1 MAYIPSSSEPIA
13 IIGSACRF
21 PGHSTSPSRLWELLR
36 NPYDLTKQV
45 PEGRFNVDGFH
56 HPDGEHHGT
65 TNAPNG
71 YWLEE
76 DPRRFDSTFF
86 NITPKEA
93 EAIDPQGKVLLEAVY
108 EGLESAGLTLE
119 GCSGSQVGVYVGTM
133 TADYDILTGKDE
145 LTFSQYCATG
155 TSRAII
161 SNRVSYFFH
170 WNGPSMTID
179 TACSSSLVAMHQAV
193 LGLRS
198 GESTMACVAG
208 ANLMLSPEPFICE
221 SSLHM
226 LSPDGK
232 SKMWDQSADGYAR
245 GEGVGVV
252 FLKTL
257 SRALADGDHIECIVR
272 ETGVNS
278 DGRTK
283 GITMP
288 SSLAQAALIQDTYR
302 RSGLD
307 ALNPDHRCQYFEAHG
322 TGTQAGDPTEA
333 EAIYKAFFGEDEELQ
348 EDGSILVGSI
358 KTIIGHTEGAA
369 GVAGVLKAALALK
382 HAQVPPNQHL
392 KSMNPRVVPFT
403 RRLHVP
409 NTLIPWPSVRPGHPL
424 RASVNSFG
432 FGGTNSHAILESYV
446 PAIHGGHLAASIE
459 KPIEHPPGF
468 PLVLSANSAEALKDK
483 VEQYI
488 ELLESEPEIDLQ
500 DLAWTLATRRSE
512 LPYRVSFSPV
522 AGRERLLQEMRERLQ
537 TTEGNSSLGVRS
549 KTVNHERGRILGI
562 FTGQGA
568 QWPQMGQQLIQ
579 RSPRF
584 KEVIQS
590 LDAVLRSCPDP
601 PAWSIAHE
609 LLAPPTSSRL
619 SEAALSQPLC
629 TAVQIA
635 LVDILHE
642 AGVELAAAVG
652 HSSGEIAAA
661 YAAGILTAPDAIL
674 IAYYRGFHA
683 GLAQG
688 PEGCRGGM
696 MAVGMG
702 VNEALEFCEQPA
714 FLHHLHIAASNSPA
728 SVTISGDLEPLK
740 QAKALL
746 DERGTFARLLKVDT
760 AYHSHHMDRC
770 AAPYLQ
776 SLQAANIAPLSLTR
790 SCVWVSSVYGPSGAP
805 TLRELSGRYWKDNM
819 VQPVFFTEAVT
830 RALTEEGPFDMALEI
845 GPHPALQG
853 PAVQTMQEV
862 NGSALPYAGLLHRGR
877 DDLAS
882 VISTMGL
889 IWSLLGSSS
898 IDFDALSVALGNER
912 SDCRVVKDLPSY
924 PWDHTHMYHRQPRMA
939 KQYLNRPARPHELL
953 GVRTSDDTESEWR
966 WRNLLKPSTL
976 PWLKD
981 HRFQDQIIVPAAAYC
996 VMAFEAARALTTKPV
1011 KLVEIQNLSIK
1022 RGITMSDDSQG
1033 VETIFML
1040 RKEPTVPGEGVI
1052 SASFILDFVPG
1063 DADAQGTNAVKGM
1076 VHLHL
1081 GEPSAETLPRRSLPP
1096 PSGLNRVDLD
1106 EFYGSIKDIGL
1117 GYTGP
1122 FRAMTS
1128 LQRRLDFATG
1138 TLPKPHPAETS
1149 TLPVAPSLLDACFQA
1164 AFAAYAAPGDGS
1176 LWTSF
1181 LPQEIQ
1187 NIRFNLDLCPVNP
1200 GPAATV
1206 NVDAVI
1212 TQFSSASPESPA
1224 NFSGDICVFNANGNM
1239 EVQVEGLTVVALS
1252 STGPANDC
1260 ELFIETVY
1268 KPDPYTGI
1276 VEARTEGINEEYVAL
1291 QRACMRIADHF
1302 LHPNR
1307 TAGKPQQ
1314 TPEAMQT
1321 GLADSPFRG
1330 YLELL
1335 ISCGRTAPSRLPT
1348 AITEILMHFNEQSAL
1363 QSHIRASV
1371 SQISHRF
1378 PQLRVLEITLG
1389 ELQKYVTDAVVAGLA
1404 APFHSYSHLFET
1416 TEKDAPSLLSAQTS
1430 IQDSRFRLLA
1440 FDKTALLSEQFPD
1453 ETFDL
1458 VILSDGNRKNA
1469 TLTSQLDGV
1478 HQLLAPGGY
1487 VFCVHSTGIP
1497 LQDRLLNPQKHH
1509 QSLSL
1514 QTLLRATPR
1523 VQGDFDLISSWTSP
1537 LRTIALSIRQSM
1549 SADVRHLIMP
1559 LTATDVS
1566 YMSDT
1571 VLLIGGETGETAQL
1585 SYQLAAILRDK
1596 SLEVV
1601 TAPRLEDVVSTSMG
1615 TVKAVIVLSDLDKPV
1630 LSSVNSSEFT
1640 ALKQILVPNM
1650 SVLWLT
1656 SGFRDDQ
1663 PYHYGTVGLFRS
1675 IRTETPQLKLQIL
1688 DVAHISGAE
1697 TVIAECF
1704 LRLIT
1709 YLDSESTPLWTSEPE
1724 LVWDGQHL
1732 LIPRVLPIDDLN
1744 RRYNS
1749 TRRVVHN
1756 YQNASLQVVQVVARW
1771 NGDRYTHHAVEA
1783 TPSKASAPADE
1794 HFVNLRVLYS
1804 SAWAIEIKKGFH
1816 AFVSVATDSASRH
1829 LLALSPTNSSLI
1841 TIPATH
1847 VHALPAT
1854 GLDLSAL
1861 LNRIVATLLAQSL
1874 LRQASP
1880 GGLLVHEADSFFA
1893 DTLQRLNDEVRLL
1906 CFSTTDLALDDN
1918 RFIRLHPLSTKDA
1931 TKAAVPSSRI
1941 SSVADFSLGLT
1952 PTALV
1957 GLKSS
1962 TCMLI
1967 KAMDSL
1973 VKTEASI
1980 LDNGNALST
1989 AQDALLVV
1997 RWVVETALEE
2007 LGSTRKPHTTTRV
2020 SDVLDKGLQPLGAVL
2035 DWTENVHVP
2044 LRVNRFDPG
2053 SQMRGNKTYVMI
2065 GLTGELGQSLCQFM
2079 VSHGARHL
2087 VVASRNPDKSPA
2099 WKTDLE
2105 KQGATIQVLSV
2116 DVTNVD
2122 AVRQLRVDLE
2132 TSMPPVGGIVNGAM
2146 VLSDGLFA
2154 DMPVE
2159 SLQKALAPKVLGSQN
2174 LHDVFSDVDLDFFV
2188 MFSSLT
2194 GVPGNQGQSNYTAAN
2209 MFMAGLAAQRRKAGQ
2224 AASVLDI
2231 GMVSGIGYINRTDG
2245 AKIYANLKRQGYMP
2259 ISERDIHGMFIEA
2272 IHCGR
2277 PTSTTGAQLTTGLQ
2291 RFGVEGEEP
2300 LYWHTDPRFSHHRV
2314 LRNAVHKSTVSSSV
2328 ESLKSRISEVQSQTA
2343 IAAILTESFASH
2355 VEAMLHLDPGSLD
2368 KETAII
2374 NLGVDS
2380 LMAVEIRSWFL
2391 AEVEKDMPVLKVLGG
2406 SSVATLAEEVAK
2418 ELFEDRSTSAP
2429 PPMDLDK
2436 NSFDLG
2442 SVHGSSTDPSSNSDS
2457 KSGFDGFSS
2466 DDSSDIAND
2475 DSDPTAQCDQIEPMS
2490 LSQARMWLPYL
2501 MLQDKTAY
2509 NCTTSY
2515 RLIGQLDIPRFERAL
2530 RSLLQSHQA
2539 FRTLFYTD
2547 HETGEAMQAIVPTS
2561 STFSLRKVGSANDS
2575 SDVKVEHDRVA
2586 QHVYELER
2594 GDSFIATLV
2603 THRPDYH
2610 TVIFGYHHIILD
2622 GVSWQ
2627 IFLQE
2632 LDRFYADPQRRPSL
2646 GVDFLD
2652 FSTRQH
2658 HDLTSIP
2665 SLSKRQ
2671 FWKMTFASGSLPESL
2686 PLFPFA
2692 KAPARMPLTQYR
2704 VTEYFVELDR
2714 SLAAKIRSAS
2724 TTNQTTAF
2732 HFYLSVFSVMM
2743 YRMLGVTDLCIGMT
2757 DANRNDQA
2765 FLETIGLLLDML
2777 PLRFRLDKT
2786 PSDESAFAD
2795 HLRAT
2800 RDIVY
2805 SALGN
2810 SGVPLETI
2818 LQDIGAESSATEL
2831 PLFQAVVNY
2840 RMGAIKHKSI
2850 GDLGLEYLSYEDAG
2864 HPFDF
2869 ILTIDEDEGR
2879 AGLTLSMQDYLYDR
2893 AGANIFLDSYIHL
2906 LEFFA
2911 TTPTERVA
2919 TPPAFAPALERTAIE
2934 LGTGPRLSDPW
2945 EEPTLV
2951 HRIDHM
2957 AAKYP
2962 SDVALGDERGSL
2974 SYKAMSDRVNAIA
2987 TQLLAVGAQVSTRV
3001 AVFGTPSTDNICS
3014 LLAILRIG
3022 AIYVPCDVR
3031 SADERL
3037 RTILTESEATV
3048 VIVNRETSSR
3058 FAKFHPDTVQA
3069 VIQLATVPIQSSPV
3083 HNAATAAGLAF
3094 IMFTSGSTGTPKG
3107 IQLTHANFLTHVQ
3120 AASAYM
3126 QLGRE
3131 VVLQQSAASYDASL
3145 AQIFYALANG
3155 GRLVVAD
3162 NLRDTVA
3169 LASILEKE
3177 AVTFTLMAP
3186 SEYLLLMEYTGDI
3199 LARCSEWKVAMCG
3212 GEAFPP
3218 RLKGDFGRLGHGELS
3233 VYNAYGPTEI
3243 AVASNIGEVAIPRK
3257 EAAGESNDGD
3267 ESHVPIGSALPEYN
3281 VYLVNEDIEPVPLG
3295 CPGQIAVAG
3304 PAVSAGYLKNEPLT
3318 SDKFPLVGER
3328 FHPEKST
3335 RVYLTGDLARMLSNG
3350 SMVYLG
3356 RIESDT
3362 QIKLRGIRVELGDI
3376 ANAILK
3382 TSRGVIANAAVG
3394 VRNPGPD
3401 QFLVAYVV
3409 LSGEKGT
3416 KRPANVRQYLDQ
3428 LLVDLPLPQAM
3439 KPAVAV
3445 DVGSSLPMTSSG
3457 KLDMR
3462 ALNARPLPASGDED
3476 GDEDTETET
3485 GADADADAGAD
3496 TTLSDIHS
3504 KLREIWNR
3512 ALGGHTSIPITPSS
3526 NFFAVGG
3533 SSLSLLKMQALVQRE
3548 FDLRIA
3554 LPELFRTSTF
3564 GAIAERI
3571 LRGVSAGFTEEEV
3584 EDTVPSSSPVDII
3597 DWKKETA
3604 LSETLRSLASSSQS
3618 DTRSPPMRRRPLT
3631 VILTGATGFLG
3642 RAIARALQARDDVL
3656 HIHCIAVRNPHSSA
3670 ALELERTC
3678 DKVILHAGDLALPF
3692 LGMMEEEA
3700 RLVFEEADV
3709 IVHNGADVSFLKSY
3723 QTLRGPNLRATQTLV
3738 EMTAHRQVPFHFVST
3753 AGVATTLSE
3762 GSSPVIDEISLANHP
3777 PPTSRTGDAVL
3788 IDGYVAS
3795 KWASETFLEHVHAQ
3809 LALPVRIYRPSS
3821 ITGADAP
3828 ALDVMHNVL
3837 NLSRR
3842 MRALPD
3848 LGTWTGYFD
3857 FIRVET
3863 VAEEIAA
3870 GVTASPTPTATTPTP
3885 SGVEFIHL
3893 SGEKLIPVAEARKH
3907 LERETGYAFRTL
3919 EMAEWCREAAGYGL
3933 PALVAGY
3940 LESLEGQALSFPRLR
3955 SRIAE
3960 WGGGGREVVAV

>member
-1 MAYIPSSSEPIA
+1 MAYIPPSSEPIA

-21 PGHSTSPSRLWELLR
+21 PGHSTSPSKLWELLS
-36 NPYDLTKQV
+36 NPYDLTEKV
-45 PEGRFNVDGFH
+45 PEGRFNVNGFH

-93 EAIDPQGKVLLEAVY
+93 EAIDPQGKVLLETVY

-119 GCSGSQVGVYVGTM
+119 GCSGSSIGVYVGTM

-257 SRALADGDHIECIVR
+257 SRALADRDHIECIIR

-288 SSLAQAALIQDTYR
+288 SSVAQAALIQDTYR

-307 ALNPDHRCQYFEAHG
+307 VLNPDHRCQYFEAHG

-333 EAIYKAFFGEDEELQ
+333 EAIYKAFFGDEPQ
-348 EDGSILVGSI
+348 EEGSILVGSI

-382 HAQVPPNQHL
+382 HSQVPPNQHL
-392 KSMNPRVVPFT
+392 KSMNPRVVPFAC
-403 RRLHVP
+403 RLHVP
-409 NTLIPWPSVRPGHPL
+409 NTLTPWPSVRPGHPL

-446 PAIHGGHLAASIE
+446 PAIHGGLPAVSLA
-459 KPIEHPPGF
+459 KPIEHIPRF
-468 PLVLSANSAEALKDK
+468 PFVLSANSAQTLKKK
-483 VEQYI
+483 VKQYI
-488 ELLESEPEIDLQ
+488 ELLHSKPQIDLH
-500 DLAWTLATRRSE
+500 DLAWTMATRRSE
-512 LPYRVSFSPV
+512 LPYRVAFSPV
-522 AGRERLLQEMRERLQ
+522 AGREKLLQEMRERLQ
-537 TTEGNSSLGVRS
+537 AAEGSSALGIRS
-549 KTVNHERGRILGI
+549 KTVNHDRGRILGI

-579 RSPRF
+579 RSSHFRR
-584 KEVIQS
+584 VIES

-601 PAWSIAHE
+601 PAWSIEQE

-619 SEAALSQPLC
+619 GEAALSQPLC
-629 TAVQIA
+629 TAIQIA
-635 LVDILHE
+635 LVDLLHE

-652 HSSGEIAAA
+652 HSSGEIGAA
-661 YAAGILTAPDAIL
+661 YASGILTAQDAIL
-674 IAYYRGFHA
+674 VAYYRGFHA

-688 PEGCRGGM
+688 PGGCRGGM

-702 VNEALEFCEQPA
+702 VNEALEFCEQRA

-728 SVTISGDLEPLK
+728 SVTISGDLEQLK
-740 QAKALL
+740 QAKTLL

-760 AYHSHHMDRC
+760 AYHSHHMDQC

-776 SLQAANIAPLSLTR
+776 SLQTSKITPMTPKR

-805 TLRELSGRYWKDNM
+805 TLRELSCRYWKDNM

-830 RALTEEGPFDMALEI
+830 RALREEGPFDMVLEI

-862 NGSALPYAGLLHRGR
+862 NGSALPYASLLHRGR
-877 DDLAS
+877 DDLTS
-882 VISTMGL
+882 VISTLGL
-889 IWSLLGSSS
+889 VWSLLGSSS
-898 IDFDALSVALGNER
+898 INFNSLSMALGKEM
-912 SDCRVVKDLPSY
+912 SDCPVVKDLPPY

-966 WRNLLKPSTL
+966 WRNLLKPGTL

-1033 VETIFML
+1033 IETIFML
-1040 RKEPTVPGEGVI
+1040 RKEPTLPGESVI

-1063 DADAQGTNAVKGM
+1063 DADAQGTNAVKGT

-1081 GEPSAETLPRRSLPP
+1081 GEPSAETLPQRNQF
-1096 PSGLNRVDLD
+1096 PSSDLNRVDLD
-1106 EFYGSIKDIGL
+1106 EFYNSIQDIGL

-1149 TLPVAPSLLDACFQA
+1149 NLPVAPSLLDACFQA

-1181 LPQEIQ
+1181 LPHEIQ
-1187 NIRFNLDLCPVNP
+1187 SIRFNPLLCPVMP
-1200 GPAATV
+1200 GPAATI

-1212 TQFSSASPESPA
+1212 TQLSSASSESPA
-1224 NFSGDICVFNANGNM
+1224 NFSGDICVFNSNGDM
-1239 EVQVEGLTVVALS
+1239 EIQVEGLTVVALS
-1252 STGPANDC
+1252 STGTGNDC

-1276 VEARTEGINEEYVAL
+1276 VESRSESINEDYVAL
-1291 QRACMRIADHF
+1291 QRECMRIANYF
-1302 LHPNR
+1302 LQPDR
-1307 TAGKPQQ
+1307 VVGKLQQ
-1314 TPEAMQT
+1314 TPDSMKN
-1321 GLADSPFRG
+1321 GLPDSPFRA

-1335 ISCGRTAPSRLPT
+1335 ISCGRRAPSRLPT
-1348 AITEILMHFNEQSAL
+1348 SITEILMDFNEQSAL

-1389 ELQKYVTDAVVAGLA
+1389 EPQKFITDAVVSGLA
-1404 APFHSYSHLFET
+1404 ASFQLYTHLFES
-1416 TEKDAPSLLSAQTS
+1416 TETATSGSLSGQTS
-1430 IQDSRFRLLA
+1430 NQDSRFRFLA
-1440 FDKTALLSEQFPD
+1440 IDKTAPLSEQFTE

-1458 VILSDGNRKNA
+1458 VILSDGKRKNTA
-1469 TLTSQLDGV
+1469 LTGQLDAV
-1478 HQLLAPGGY
+1478 HQLMSPGGY
-1487 VFCVHSTGIP
+1487 VFCVHTTGIS
-1497 LQDRLLNPQKHH
+1497 LHDRLQNPQKHH

-1514 QTLLRATPR
+1514 QTLLRGTPR
-1523 VQGDFDLISSWTSP
+1523 AQGDFDLISSWTSP
-1537 LRTIALSIRQSM
+1537 LSTISLSIRQSM
-1549 SADVRHLIMP
+1549 SADVRNLLSP
-1559 LTATDVS
+1559 LTASDVS

-1571 VLLIGGETGETAQL
+1571 VLLVGGGTLETAQL
-1585 SYQLAAILRDK
+1585 SNHLAAILRDK
-1596 SLEVV
+1596 SLNVV
-1601 TAPRLEDVVSTSMG
+1601 PAQRLEDVVSTSMAA
-1615 TVKAVIVLSDLDKPV
+1615 VKAVIVLSDLDKPV
-1630 LSSVNSSEFT
+1630 LSSVSSSEVSS
-1640 ALKQILVPNM
+1640 LKKILVPNM

-1656 SGFRDDQ
+1656 SGFREDQ
-1663 PYHYGTVGLFRS
+1663 AYHYGTIGLFRS
-1675 IRTETPQLKLQIL
+1675 VRTETPQLKLQIL
-1688 DVAHISGAE
+1688 DVADIPGTE

-1709 YLDSESTPLWTSEPE
+1709 YVDSESTPLWTSEPE
-1724 LVWDGQHL
+1724 IVWDGQHL
-1732 LIPRVLPIDDLN
+1732 LIPRMLPIEDLN

-1756 YQNASLQVVQVVARW
+1756 YLDASLQSVQVSARW
-1771 NGDRYTHHAVEA
+1771 NGDTYTHHAVET
-1783 TPSKASAPADE
+1783 TPSKASASANAHSID
-1794 HFVNLRVLYS
+1794 LRVLYS
-1804 SAWAIEIKKGFH
+1804 SAWAIEIREGFH
-1816 AFVSVATDSASRH
+1816 AFVSVGIDSDSRH
-1829 LLALSPTNSSLI
+1829 FLALSPTNSSLI
-1841 TIPATH
+1841 TVSEAL
-1847 VHALPAT
+1847 VQALPAT
-1854 GLDLSAL
+1854 GLDISAL
-1861 LNRIVATLLAQSL
+1861 LHQVVAIFLAQSL

-1880 GGLLVHEADSFFA
+1880 GALLVHEADSFFA
-1893 DTLQRLNDEVRLL
+1893 DTLQRLNDGERVL
-1906 CFSTTDLALDDN
+1906 CFSTTDPELEDN
-1918 RFIRLHPLSTKDA
+1918 RFIRLHPLSTKDVIR
-1931 TKAAVPSSRI
+1931 AAVSSSRI
-1941 SSVADFSLGLT
+1941 DSVADFSLGLI
-1952 PTALV
+1952 PSALA
-1957 GLKSS
+1957 GLNSS
-1962 TCMLI
+1962 TCSLI
-1967 KAMDSL
+1967 KPFDLL
-1973 VKTEASI
+1973 VKTQGSI
-1980 LDNGNALST
+1980 LDNEKSLGA
-1989 AQDALLVV
+1989 AQDVLLVV
-1997 RWVVETALEE
+1997 RWAVETALEE
-2007 LGSTRKPHTTTRV
+2007 LSSSPNQQMIIPV
-2020 SDVLDKGLQPLGAVL
+2020 SNVLDKGLQPLGTVL
-2035 DWTENVHVP
+2035 DWNENVRMP
-2044 LRVNRFDPG
+2044 LRVERIDPA
-2053 SQMRGNKTYVMI
+2053 SQMRGDRTYVMI

-2079 VSHGARHL
+2079 VLHGARHL
-2087 VVASRNPDKSPA
+2087 VVASRNPAKSPA
-2099 WKTDLE
+2099 WKANLE

-2116 DVTNVD
+2116 DVTNAD

-2132 TSMPPVGGIVNGAM
+2132 YRMPQVGGIVNGAM

-2159 SLQKALAPKVLGSQN
+2159 SLQKVLAPKVIGSQN
-2174 LHDVFSDVDLDFFV
+2174 LHDVFSGVDLDFFI

-2224 AASVLDI
+2224 AAAVLDI

-2259 ISERDIHGMFIEA
+2259 ISERDIHCMFIEA

-2277 PTSTTGAQLTTGLQ
+2277 PTSKAGVQLTTGLQ
-2291 RFGVEGEEP
+2291 RFGIEGEEP
-2300 LYWHTDPRFSHHRV
+2300 LYWHTDPRFSHHRL
-2314 LRNAVHKSTVSSSV
+2314 LRNGTHKRTASSSV
-2328 ESLKSRISEVQSQTA
+2328 ESLKSRISDVQSQAA
-2343 IAAILTESFASH
+2343 IASILKDSFASH
-2355 VEAMLHLDPGSLD
+2355 VETMLHLGQGSLD

-2391 AEVEKDMPVLKVLGG
+2391 AEVEKDMPILKVLGG

-2418 ELFEDRSTSAP
+2418 EIFEDRSTSVP
-2429 PPMDLDK
+2429 VDLDK
-2436 NSFDLG
+2436 ESLDMQ

-2457 KSGFDGFSS
+2457 KSGFDSFSS

-2475 DSDPTAQCDQIEPMS
+2475 DSDPTAYCDQIEPMS
-2490 LSQARMWLPYL
+2490 LSQARMWFPYL

-2515 RLIGQLDIPRFERAL
+2515 RLVGQLDISRFERAL

-2561 STFSLRKVGSANDS
+2561 STFSLRKVGPANDS
-2575 SDVKVEHDRVA
+2575 SDVRVEHDGVA

-2594 GDSFIATLV
+2594 GDSFIATLI
-2603 THRPDYH
+2603 THQPDYH

-2632 LDRFYADPQRRPSL
+2632 LDKFYGDPQRQPSL

-2671 FWKMTFASGSLPESL
+2671 FWKTTFSSGTLPEPL

-2692 KAPARMPLTQYR
+2692 KVPTRMPLTQYR

-2724 TTNQTTAF
+2724 TENQTTAF
-2732 HFYLSVFSVMM
+2732 HFYLSVFSIMM
-2743 YRMLGVTDLCIGMT
+2743 YRILGVTDMCIGMT

-2777 PLRFRLDKT
+2777 PLQFRLDKIA
-2786 PSDESAFAD
+2786 SDKTAFAD

-2800 RDIVY
+2800 RDLVY

-2840 RMGAIKHKSI
+2840 RMGAIKHKKI
-2850 GDLGLEYLSYEDAG
+2850 GDLGLEYLSYEDAR

-2879 AGLTLSMQDYLYDR
+2879 AGLTLSMQDYLYDK

-2911 TTPTERVA
+2911 VTPASNVA
-2919 TPPAFAPALERTAIE
+2919 KLPVFAPALEHTAIE
-2934 LGTGPRLSDPW
+2934 LGTGPRLPNSW

-2962 SDVALGDERGSL
+2962 SDEALRDDSGSL
-2974 SYKAMSDRVNAIA
+2974 SYKAMSDRANAIA
-2987 TQLLAVGAQVSTRV
+2987 TQLLAVGAQVGTRV
-3001 AVFGTPSTDNICS
+3001 AVFGVPSTDNVCS

-3031 SADERL
+3031 SSDERL

-3048 VIVNRETSSR
+3048 VIVDRETITR
-3058 FAKFHPDTVQA
+3058 FGKFRPETVQQT
-3069 VIQLATVPIQSSPV
+3069 VQLSTVVTPSAQSSPV
-3083 HNAATAAGLAF
+3083 YNEATSQGLAF

-3107 IQLTHANFLTHVQ
+3107 IKLTHSNFLTHVQ
-3120 AASAYM
+3120 SASAYM
-3126 QLGRE
+3126 KLGRE

-3145 AQIFYALANG
+3145 AQIFYALVNG

-3162 NLRDTVA
+3162 NLRDTA
-3169 LASILEKE
+3169 GLASILQKE

-3199 LARCSEWKVAMCG
+3199 LARCSNWSVAMCG

-3218 RLKGDFGRLGHGELS
+3218 RLKQDFRQLGHAQLR

-3243 AVASNIGEVAIPRK
+3243 AVASNIGEVPIPGK
-3257 EAAGESNDGD
+3257 EDGD
-3267 ESHVPIGSALPEYN
+3267 SNYGESHVPIGPALPEYN
-3281 VYLVNEDIEPVPLG
+3281 VYLVNEKIDPVPLG
-3295 CPGQIAVAG
+3295 CPGQIAVSG
-3304 PAVSAGYLKNEPLT
+3304 PAVSAGYLNNDRFT
-3318 SDKFPLVGER
+3318 NDKFRMVGER

-3335 RVYLTGDLARMLSNG
+3335 RVYLTGDLARMLSDG

-3362 QIKLRGIRVELGDI
+3362 QIKLRGIRIELGDI
-3376 ANAILK
+3376 ANTIMK
-3382 TSRGVIANAAVG
+3382 TSQGVIANAAVG

-3409 LSGEKGT
+3409 LAAEKG
-3416 KRPANVRQYLDQ
+3416 KRPANVRHYLAQ
-3428 LLVDLPLPQAM
+3428 LLADLPLSQSM

-3457 KLDMR
+3457 KLDLK
-3462 ALNARPLPASGDED
+3462 ALTARPLLASGD
-3476 GDEDTETET
+3476 GDEDDTTET
-3485 GADADADAGAD
+3485 GAGVDSV
-3496 TTLSDIHS
+3496 LSDIQG
-3504 KLREIWNR
+3504 KLRGIWSR
-3512 ALGGHTSIPITPSS
+3512 ALGHSSIPITPGS

-3533 SSLSLLKMQALVQRE
+3533 SSLSLLKMQALIQRE
-3548 FDLRIA
+3548 FDLRIT
-3554 LPELFRTSTF
+3554 LPELFRASTF

-3571 LRGVSAGFTEEEV
+3571 LRRLSAGFMV
-3584 EDTVPSSSPVDII
+3584 EGLQATVPSSPVDII
-3597 DWKKETA
+3597 DWSKETA
-3604 LSETLRSLASSSQS
+3604 LSQTLRSLASSQADSR
-3618 DTRSPPMRRRPLT
+3618 TPPIRRRPLT

-3656 HIHCIAVRNPHSSA
+3656 HIHCIAVRNPLSSA

-3678 DKVILHAGDLALPF
+3678 DKVILHAGDLAVPF
-3692 LGMMEEEA
+3692 LGMLEEEA

-3709 IVHNGADVSFLKSY
+3709 IVHNGADVSFLKPY

-3753 AGVATTLSE
+3753 AGVATLLGGT
-3762 GSSPVIDEISLANHP
+3762 PIVDEISLANQP
-3777 PPTSRTGDAVL
+3777 PPTSSTGEEVL

-3795 KWASETFLEHVHAQ
+3795 KWASETYLENVHAQ
-3809 LALPVRIYRPSS
+3809 LQIPVRIYRPSS
-3821 ITGADAP
+3821 ITGPDAP

-3848 LGTWTGYFD
+3848 LSAWTGHFD

-3863 VAEEIAA
+3863 VAEEIAV
-3870 GVTASPTPTATTPTP
+3870 GVTATATMTTTPRAAA
-3885 SGVEFIHL
+3885 SASSSRLEFIHL
-3893 SGEKLIPVAEARKH
+3893 SGEKLIPVSEARVH
-3907 LERETGYAFRTL
+3907 LEKETGYAFRTV
-3919 EMAEWCREAAGYGL
+3919 EIAEWCREATGHGL

-3940 LESLEGQALSFPRLR
+3940 LESLQGQSLSFPRLQ
-3955 SRIAE
+3955 SWIAE
-3960 WGGGGREVVAV
+3960 QGGRGVVV